1 MKHIVLYILLFV
13 SLVFVFNTGG
23 RVYVPVQKPVCAEIT
38 PETEGRTDQVISVCV
53 AANSYADI
61 SSQQPGTSGFGMA
74 RRYRPAGL
82 PMDNLFS
89 QITEEK
95 NFALVNSYKN
105 TLRTSR
111 EYFARQKLAGYYIYA
126 LRKIVI

>member
-1 MKHIVLYILLFV
+1 MKHGVLYILLFM
-13 SLVFVFNTGG
+13 SLVFVLNTAG
-23 RVYVPVQKPVCAEIT
+23 RLYVPVKSVALVETAAEAKKA
-38 PETEGRTDQVISVCV
+38 TDQAITVCV

-61 SSQQPGTSGFGMA
+61 SSQQSVGWGFNLA

-82 PMDNLFS
+82 SMDKLFFHM
-89 QITEEK
+89 TEEK

-105 TLRTSR
+105 TLLTSR

-126 LRKIVI
+126 LRKIII

>member
-1 MKHIVLYILLFV
+1 MKHVVLYILLFV
-13 SLVFVFNTGG
+13 SFVFIFNTTGWM
-23 RVYVPVQKPVCAEIT
+23 YMPVQRIVCVEVE
-38 PETEGRTDQVISVCV
+38 PEAKGHTNQVISVCV

-61 SSQQPGTSGFGMA
+61 SSQHSGTSGFGIA

-89 QITEEK
+89 QMTEEK
-95 NFALVNSYKN
+95 DFALVNSYKN
-105 TLRTSR
+105 TLLTSR

-126 LRKIVI
+126 LHKIVI